1 MEMADGQTD
10 LEKSMLEI
18 STILGSYQY
27 KMVFEAMSIE
37 NVKKQEKKEQRKGKK
52 VVQDQTPWGS
62 LPFRIRK
69 RKIYPSKKPT
79 KEQLAK

>member
-37 NVKKQEKKEQRKGKK
+37 NIKKQEKNRGKVK
-52 VVQDQTPWGS
+52 KWSKIKRPGVVCC
-62 LPFRIRK
+62 L
-69 RKIYPSKKPT
+69 
-79 KEQLAK
+79 E